1 MKTMNTDSL
10 CRAAVRAVLRAI
22 QIFLLAQVSS
32 TVCAQFSTPPA
43 QSGLCQAA
51 ICFANPVDEA
61 AFERANHC
69 VFGSMCAGQV
79 IKSSTQCCGANRFSG
94 KPEVHDKFQ
103 TTESGI
109 NSLHWW
115 TAYKAECPA
124 MTQSGAPPDAL
135 WAQCVVGRKHSPSD
149 DWNVAI
155 VEKNGTSRDYCIDGC
170 STPPGA
176 VATLWRTG
184 IFIFRD
190 KDNPTGNGPGGI
202 GDTSSFFNA
211 CAAHDRCY
219 QTCSVGID
227 QSACD
232 NALLA
237 GMLAACATIPPAH
250 TTTFTNN
257 LGFQDTE
264 NTRDKCTTAANKMH
278 TGLQV
283 GGSGAFKTRRTQYC
297 QCCS

>member
-1 MKTMNTDSL
+1 MKTNSL
-10 CRAAVRAVLRAI
+10 YRSDVHTLLCGIVF
-22 QIFLLAQVSS
+22 FLLLHTNTAAY
-32 TVCAQFSTPPA
+32 AQFSTPPV
-43 QSGLCQAA
+43 QPSLCQAA
-51 ICFANPVDEA
+51 ICFANPADEA

-69 VFGSMCAGQV
+69 VFGSMCAGQA
-79 IKSSTQCCGANRFSG
+79 IKASTQCCGANRFTG
-94 KPEVHDKFQ
+94 RPEVHDKFL
-103 TTESGI
+103 TALSGI

-115 TAYKAECPA
+115 TAYKTECPG

-135 WAQCVVGRKHSPSD
+135 WAQCVVGQKHSPSD
-149 DWNVAI
+149 DWKVAI
-155 VEKNGTSRDYCIDGC
+155 VESNGSSRSYCIDGC
-170 STPPGA
+170 STPPG
-176 VATLWRTG
+176 VVTTLWRSG
-184 IFIFRD
+184 IFIFND
-190 KDNPTGNGPGGI
+190 KDNPTGNGPGGF
-202 GDTSSFFNA
+202 GASSSFFNA

-219 QTCSVGID
+219 QTCSIGTD

-232 NALLA
+232 NTLLA

-250 TTTFTNN
+250 ITTFINN
-257 LGFQDTE
+257 LGQPDEE

>member
-1 MKTMNTDSL
+1 MKTDFL
-10 CRAAVRAVLRAI
+10 CRSAVRLVLCGI
-22 QIFLLAQVSS
+22 QFFLLVQMSATVYAQL
-32 TVCAQFSTPPA
+32 STPPA
-43 QSGLCQAA
+43 QPGLCQAA

-103 TTESGI
+103 TAESGI
-109 NSLHWW
+109 NALHWW

-135 WAQCVVGRKHSPSD
+135 WAQCAPGRKHSPSD
-149 DWNVAI
+149 HWDVVI

-170 STPPGA
+170 STPPAFVTG
-176 VATLWRTG
+176 LWRSG
-184 IFIFRD
+184 IFIFND

-202 GDTSSFFNA
+202 GATSSFFNS
-211 CAAHDRCY
+211 CASHDRCY
-219 QTCSVGID
+219 QTCSIGTD

-232 NALLA
+232 DKLLA
-237 GMLAACATIPPAH
+237 DMLAACATIPPAH
-250 TTTFTNN
+250 ITTFINFA
-257 LGFQDTE
+257 GVSDDE
-264 NTRDKCTTAANKMH
+264 NTRDKCTKAANKMH
-278 TGLQV
+278 TGLMLA
-283 GGSGAFKTRRTQYC
+283 GSPAFKTRRTQYC
-297 QCCS
+297 QCCK